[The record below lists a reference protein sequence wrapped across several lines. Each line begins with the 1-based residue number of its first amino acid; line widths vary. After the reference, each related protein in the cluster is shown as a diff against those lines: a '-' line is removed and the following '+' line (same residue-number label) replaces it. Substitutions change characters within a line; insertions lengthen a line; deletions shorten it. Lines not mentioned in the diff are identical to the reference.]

1 MHRDVEAADTMLT
14 RLSDLLRSTMK
25 HRGENEITLREEL
38 ALVDNYIEIMRV
50 RFGDRVT
57 ITRNVEPA
65 ALDVLVPQFILQPL
79 VENAFD
85 HGVARTPGASS
96 IVIDAIRSNGNLELS
111 VSDDGRGDASNGD
124 GSKNG
129 IGLTNTRLRLEQL
142 YGSAQSMSLEKMPD
156 SGTRVAI
163 AVPWRLTRV
172 A

>member
-14 RLSDLLRSTMK
+14 RLSDLLRLTMK
-25 HRGENEITLREEL
+25 HRGDNEITLREEL

-65 ALDVLVPQFILQPL
+65 ALDVMVPQFILQPL

-85 HGVARTPGASS
+85 HGVARTPGAST
-96 IVIDAIRSNGNLELS
+96 IVIAAARNNGHLELS
-111 VSDDGRGDASNGD
+111 VSDEGRAGDSNGD

-142 YGSAQSMSLEKMPD
+142 YGSAQSMSLEKLPD
-156 SGTRVAI
+156 RGTRVAI
-163 AVPWRLTRV
+163 AVPWRM
-172 A
+172 ANGA